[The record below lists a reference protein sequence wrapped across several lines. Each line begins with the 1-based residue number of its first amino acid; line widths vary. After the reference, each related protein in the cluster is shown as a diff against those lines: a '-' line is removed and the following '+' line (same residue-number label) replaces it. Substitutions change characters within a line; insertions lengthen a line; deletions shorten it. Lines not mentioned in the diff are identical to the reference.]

1 VSAREGLLT
10 IYRAALD
17 AVRAGPAV
25 VRSLTASPH
34 RPGNCFLLSVGKAA
48 CAMAEGAREVLG
60 DRIVDGRVHTGD
72 EQARDVDGMVVRTA
86 SHPIPDIRS
95 TEAAAEAMAVADALG
110 PEDALLVLI
119 SGGASAL
126 WVAPAA
132 GVTFE
137 AKRRVNE
144 LLISGGVDIE
154 GINAVRK
161 HLSRIKGGGLARHA
175 DPARLLTLAVS
186 DVRGDRGDTI
196 GSGPT
201 VADPSTFDD
210 ALAVLRQADLIDRV
224 PEAARLHLRA
234 GAEGRC
240 GETLKPWEELAG
252 RGEFRLVA
260 VLEDALDGAVRA
272 AEREGHRV
280 WRLGASL
287 YGEAREEGRNLAAR
301 LSEARARGV
310 DLIVSGGEPTVRV
323 RGGGRGGRAQE
334 TALAFAL
341 AAEGERMTALFA
353 GTDGADGP
361 TDAAGA
367 LVDGETVRRAR
378 DFGLDAAA
386 HLDRNDTYPLF
397 DRLGDH
403 VRTGPTDTNV
413 TDLALVRLL

>member
-25 VRSLTASPH
+25 VRALSASPY
-34 RPGNCFLLSVGKAA
+34 RPGTCFVLSVGKAA

-60 DRIVDGRVHTGD
+60 DRIVEGRVYTGD
-72 EQARDVDGMVVRTA
+72 AQARDVDGMSVRTA
-86 SHPIPDIRS
+86 SHPIPDVRS
-95 TEAAAEAMAVADALG
+95 TEAAAGALAFADALG

-126 WVAPAA
+126 WVAPVA

-137 AKRRVNE
+137 EKRRVNE

-175 DPARLLTLAVS
+175 APVRLLTLAVS

-201 VADPSTFDD
+201 VGDPTTFDD
-210 ALAVLRQADLIDRV
+210 ALSVLRRAELIDGV
-224 PEAARLHLRA
+224 PKAVRRHLEEGAR
-234 GAEGRC
+234 GC
-240 GETLKPWEELAG
+240 SDETLKPWDELAG

-260 VLEDALDGAVRA
+260 VLDDALNEAVRV

-280 WRLGASL
+280 WKLGASL
-287 YGEAREEGRNLAAR
+287 YGEAREEGRSLAAR
-301 LSEARARGV
+301 LAQARARGV
-310 DLIVSGGEPTVRV
+310 DLIVAGGEPTVRV
-323 RGGGRGGRAQE
+323 RGSGRGGRAQE

-341 AAEGERMTALFA
+341 AAEGEAVTALFA

-378 DFGLDAAA
+378 DLGLDAME
-386 HLDRNDTYPLF
+386 HLDRNDSYPLF

-413 TDLALVRLL
+413 TDLALIRLL